1 MPREHKR
8 EEQRDDM
15 ESANAVD
22 VLDLLKEDHST
33 VKGLFV
39 KFKTADAAS
48 RQSIA
53 DEALQDLE
61 IHTKIEDS
69 IVYPAI
75 REVIDEEDMVAEARE
90 EHHVVGLLIK
100 ELRKMKATEDGYHA
114 KFTVL
119 SELVEHHIEE
129 EEREM
134 LPAAEESLDLEDLG
148 KQAMEMKT
156 RLTSGRKRSASSRRK
171 AA

>member
-1 MPREHKR
+1 MAREHMR
-8 EEQRDDM
+8 DEQSDDM
-15 ESANAVD
+15 TPESTVNVI
-22 VLDLLKEDHST
+22 DLLKEDHRK
-33 VKGLFV
+33 VKGLFE
-39 KFKTADAAS
+39 KFKAADTSS

-53 DEALQDLE
+53 DEVLQDLE

-75 REVIDEEDMVAEARE
+75 REAIEEEETVDEARE

-100 ELRKMKATEDGYHA
+100 ELRKMKATEDGYRA

-129 EEREM
+129 EENEM
-134 LPAAEESLDLEDLG
+134 LPEAEENLDLEDLG

-156 RLTSGRKRSASSRRK
+156 RLSSGRKRRSSGRRK

>member
-1 MPREHKR
+1 MPRDYRR
-8 EEQRDDM
+8 EEQSDDM
-15 ESANAVD
+15 ERESAVNVI
-22 VLDLLKEDHST
+22 DLLKEDHRK
-33 VKGLFV
+33 VKGLFE

-75 REVIDEEDMVAEARE
+75 RDAIDDEEMVDEAKE

-100 ELRKMKATEDGYHA
+100 ELRKMKATEDGYQA

-129 EEREM
+129 EESEM
-134 LPAAEESLDLEDLG
+134 LPEAEESLDLEDLG
-148 KQAMEMKT
+148 KQVMEMKA
-156 RLTSGRKRSASSRRK
+156 RLSSGRKRSSSSRRR